1 MEVAAYA
8 PYRQHTF
15 QPDFSPHYS
24 QYHESRGQTSHPVS
38 VHPAI
43 ASQYQDVRRAGQRQ
57 APQQSSAAST
67 ASTLQDDMSKPSL
80 PSISNL
86 LGIAD
91 GDRASLP
98 TQETG
103 KVKQRRREIVY

>member
-15 QPDFSPHYS
+15 QPDFNPHFT
-24 QYHESRGQTSHPVS
+24 QYHESRSQTSHPGS
-38 VHPAI
+38 VHPVMAG
-43 ASQYQDVRRAGQRQ
+43 QYQDARRAGQRSTQQQPSTTTVATSQ
-57 APQQSSAAST
+57 AA
-67 ASTLQDDMSKPSL
+67 DDVNKPSL

-91 GDRASLP
+91 GDRGSL
-98 TQETG
+98 TNQESC
-103 KVKQRRREIVY
+103 